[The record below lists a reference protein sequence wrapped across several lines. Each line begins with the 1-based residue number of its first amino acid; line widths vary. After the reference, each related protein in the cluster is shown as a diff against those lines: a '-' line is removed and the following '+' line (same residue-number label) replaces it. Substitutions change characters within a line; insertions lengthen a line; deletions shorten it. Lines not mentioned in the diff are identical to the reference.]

1 MIRVFI
7 GIMLMSII
15 PVFLSGDVLEDK
27 YRNFM
32 KASDENPSSKT
43 IVNPP
48 KKTITDQRHMAIKKE
63 STASIENG
71 EQQGVVDEFLS
82 WIKGS
87 SVDTEEDIKTKQNK
101 INRLRSF
108 GTILDKRIRRI
119 DMKLTKK
126 TSNQGL
132 LRNLFNDTEEIDSLE
147 EIKEDLVERRE
158 TVEKDIETL
167 TEEIDELSK

>member
-7 GIMLMSII
+7 GIMLMGIMMPI
-15 PVFLSGDVLEDK
+15 FLYGDALEDK
-27 YRNFM
+27 YRGFM
-32 KASDENPSSKT
+32 NECKANPSSKKAENT
-43 IVNPP
+43 I
-48 KKTITDQRHMAIKKE
+48 KE
-63 STASIENG
+63 TT
-71 EQQGVVDEFLS
+71 QKQGVVDEFLS